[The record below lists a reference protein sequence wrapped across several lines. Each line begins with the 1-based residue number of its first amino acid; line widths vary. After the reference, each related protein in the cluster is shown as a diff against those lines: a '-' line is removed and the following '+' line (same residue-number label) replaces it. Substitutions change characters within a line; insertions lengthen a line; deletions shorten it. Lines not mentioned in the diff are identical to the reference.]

1 MMIEFRTLLKE
12 IKAARAHRRV
22 FSGLFLNETSRW
34 IQMGMK
40 RSSSGNVPLWI
51 ALLSHNIVV
60 AWFISR

>member
-22 FSGLFLNETSRW
+22 FSGHLLNETSRW

-40 RSSSGNVPLWI
+40 RASSGNFSLRV
-51 ALLSHNIVV
+51 ALLSHRVV
-60 AWFISR
+60 ARFISR